1 MSLVFF
7 SSRRRHTRCAL
18 VTGVQ
23 TCALPIYRRRA
34 GDAGRQAEV
43 AGPVAGRSRGGGA
56 GTRAGTG
63 HRRHAAA
70 AAARAPRGGLLM
82 PDLMLLDPGTAYSLW
97 APSYPPRAHNPVM
110 QAEERA
116 MLALMPDT
124 LHGKTV
130 LDAGCGSGRYML
142 HALSGG
148 AARVVGVDLSSQM
161 LARADTALGTRRRG
175 VPTGLVRGNVCA
187 LPVADARADLTIC
200 GLVAG

>member
-1 MSLVFF
+1 
-7 SSRRRHTRCAL
+7 
-18 VTGVQ
+18 
-23 TCALPIYRRRA
+23 
-34 GDAGRQAEV
+34 
-43 AGPVAGRSRGGGA
+43 
-56 GTRAGTG
+56 
-63 HRRHAAA
+63 
-70 AAARAPRGGLLM
+70 M
-82 PDLMLLDPGTAYSLW
+82 PDLMLREPGTAYSLW

-161 LARADTALGTRRRG
+161 RSEERRVGKEGVSTGRFRG
-175 VPTGLVRGNVCA
+175 SPSH
-187 LPVADARADLTIC
+187 
-200 GLVAG
+200 

>member
-1 MSLVFF
+1 MRISDW
-7 SSRRRHTRCAL
+7 SSDGC
-18 VTGVQ
+18 
-23 TCALPIYRRRA
+23 
-34 GDAGRQAEV
+34 
-43 AGPVAGRSRGGGA
+43 SS
-56 GTRAGTG
+56 
-63 HRRHAAA
+63 
-70 AAARAPRGGLLM
+70 
-82 PDLMLLDPGTAYSLW
+82 DL
-97 APSYPPRAHNPVM
+97 SYPPRAHNPVM

-200 GLVAG
+200 GDRKSTRLNSSH

>member
-1 MSLVFF
+1 MRISDW
-7 SSRRRHTRCAL
+7 SSDVCSADL
-18 VTGVQ
+18 
-23 TCALPIYRRRA
+23 
-34 GDAGRQAEV
+34 
-43 AGPVAGRSRGGGA
+43 
-56 GTRAGTG
+56 
-63 HRRHAAA
+63 
-70 AAARAPRGGLLM
+70 APRGGLLM
-82 PDLMLLDPGTAYSLW
+82 PDLMLLEPGTAYSLW

-175 VPTGLVRGNVCA
+175 VPTGLVRGSVCA
-187 LPVADARADLTIC
+187 LPVADARADLTLC
-200 GLVAG
+200 GLVAGHVEDLRRFLAALLRFTRPRGRRLRSRFHPTCHPPPWFRAFHTPRPRPP

>member
-1 MSLVFF
+1 
-7 SSRRRHTRCAL
+7 
-18 VTGVQ
+18 
-23 TCALPIYRRRA
+23 
-34 GDAGRQAEV
+34 
-43 AGPVAGRSRGGGA
+43 
-56 GTRAGTG
+56 
-63 HRRHAAA
+63 
-70 AAARAPRGGLLM
+70 
-82 PDLMLLDPGTAYSLW
+82 
-97 APSYPPRAHNPVM
+97 M

-175 VPTGLVRGNVCA
+175 VPTGLVRGSVRA

-200 GLVAG
+200 GMVAGHVEDVRRCLAELLRGTRPGGSGWCRDVARSAGVLGKEC